1 MAMVTP
7 NLIKRKN
14 VIRYKGDICL
24 VLECVIRTPPNNRAF
39 AQMELRSLTSGRL
52 IPLHCNTGEEFE
64 LLDNRFMNLI
74 YSYEN
79 QGTYVFMHPETYEQY
94 ELHKAQIEDIVDFLV
109 PNQIYEVMFVE
120 NQPFSVNLPAA
131 VEMKVID
138 APEAVRGNTATN
150 VTKAVTL
157 ETGLVIQA
165 PLFIKTGDIIKI
177 STEDK
182 KYLGRA

>member
-1 MAMVTP
+1 
-7 NLIKRKN
+7 
-14 VIRYKGDICL
+14 
-24 VLECVIRTPPNNRAF
+24 
-39 AQMELRSLTSGRL
+39 
-52 IPLHCNTGEEFE
+52 
-64 LLDNRFMNLI
+64 
-74 YSYEN
+74 
-79 QGTYVFMHPETYEQY
+79 MHPETYEQY